1 MGREGS
7 EKIQWLEETQGREDC
22 LLSCL
27 WKKKTGKRKRKKMG
41 NEHSGPY
48 IARQLSRDTGRSEAD
63 IQAWY
68 SEFKGECPSGYLTPQ
83 KFTELYSKVYSD
95 GRADAFKSRAF
106 TTFGRGDD
114 GQIDFKDFLLVIHL
128 TSNGQAEDKIRL
140 MFSLYDKDNNGSIDG
155 NEMNSVIREVYGMLA
170 EDGSN
175 QAKTMFDMM
184 DMDGDGKITETEF
197 ITACMKDIELVN
209 MLSTRV

>member
-1 MGREGS
+1 MGS
-7 EKIQWLEETQGREDC
+7 A
-22 LLSCL
+22 S
-27 WKKKTGKRKRKKMG
+27 KMG
-41 NEHSGPY
+41 NEQSGPY
-48 IARQLSRDTGRSEAD
+48 IARQLSKDTGRSEAD

-83 KFTELYSKVYSD
+83 KFTELYNKVYSD

-106 TTFGRGDD
+106 TTY
-114 GQIDFKDFLLVIHL
+114 
-128 TSNGQAEDKIRL
+128 GQAEDKLRL
-140 MFSLYDKDNNGSIDG
+140 MFSLYDRDNNGSIDG

-175 QAKTMFDMM
+175 QAREMFNLM
-184 DMDGDGKITETEF
+184 DMDGDGKITEAEF